1 MAKNIKMINRIID
14 DLARGKYDS
23 VDEAVE
29 DLISY
34 GEDPEI
40 ALNSVLAM
48 AQVDVI

>member
-1 MAKNIKMINRIID
+1 MAKNIKMINKIID
-14 DLARGKYDS
+14 DLARGRYDT

-34 GEDPEI
+34 GEDPKV

>member
-1 MAKNIKMINRIID
+1 MINKIID
-14 DLARGKYDS
+14 DLARGRYDT

-34 GEDPEI
+34 GEDPKV